1 MSHSTAVARTWLDCA
16 GMLTRNEPI
25 VMADQIVSEHRRSFG
40 PPRLVLVP
48 LKTAQQAMTRGL
60 SRHR

>member
-1 MSHSTAVARTWLDCA
+1 
-16 GMLTRNEPI
+16 MLTRNEPI